1 MFNVPVAGPPP
12 LAIVYQEMSPPA
24 PDHMEELRRNQ
35 STTPVDTQPPGSLTT
50 SSDEPHREVTSLVT
64 KSLSALKSR
73 KEQIIGKG
81 PSWAFSGPHTIF
93 IRCILDV
100 LWCQPIKLIRV
111 VSTSEFHEY

>member
-1 MFNVPVAGPPP
+1 MIWTVIRHLNYDYFHLGLFNVPVAGPPP

-81 PSWAFSGPHTIF
+81 PSSWAFSDPHTI
-93 IRCILDV
+93 RC
-100 LWCQPIKLIRV
+100 
-111 VSTSEFHEY
+111 

>member
-1 MFNVPVAGPPP
+1 M
-12 LAIVYQEMSPPA
+12 AIVYQEMSPPA
-24 PDHMEELRRNQ
+24 PDHMEELLRNQ

-81 PSWAFSGPHTIF
+81 PSLYYVSIF
-93 IRCILDV
+93 LV
-100 LWCQPIKLIRV
+100 FFWPTHFKMLNQYKYN
-111 VSTSEFHEY
+111 TEGQQTG